1 MSNSSY
7 PRALDSARFK
17 WLIEVVGPAVGVEKI
32 WSPLAQ
38 TSFFFKSEIPAFAA
52 YEIDVHVT
60 AWDDKWVSQLYC
72 RVSPPTRMLTQRLQI
87 YYTARFTTAPKK
99 GSKERTLNCV
109 ALSRSC
115 FKLQGSRLSIPPA
128 RVLSLSGVGPDR
140 SNWERTLALR
150 KQGTGRAWLKYGG
163 EKVAH
168 LAGKLPPGSEFKAVP
183 EWEDD
188 GMGVYE
194 ERRLTGLAVVE
205 RFGDVSGW
213 EAL

>member
-1 MSNSSY
+1 MRDLS
-7 PRALDSARFK
+7 
-17 WLIEVVGPAVGVEKI
+17 
-32 WSPLAQ
+32 
-38 TSFFFKSEIPAFAA
+38 IPAA
-52 YEIDVHVT
+52 
-60 AWDDKWVSQLYC
+60 
-72 RVSPPTRMLTQRLQI
+72 LTDLLLQI

-150 KQGTGRAWLKYGG
+150 KARKGRAWLKYGG

-168 LAGKLPPGSEFKAVP
+168 LAGKLPAGAEFKEVQ

-194 ERRLTGLAVVE
+194 ERRLAGLAVVE

-213 EAL
+213 EEL